1 LAKTDKTIL
10 AFEFQLYF
18 PTEQQLFNG
27 MMEVKRQMRKKENGS
42 VEEKLYLCIRQQ
54 KKWQ

>member
-1 LAKTDKTIL
+1 MAKAEQTIP

-18 PTEQQLFNG
+18 PTEQHLING
-27 MMEVKRQMRKKENGS
+27 IMEVKRQMRKKENGS